1 MGCSLPGR
9 NLLFSAKLFLSSTQS
24 SLYPQRLAERRS
36 GVQQQTM
43 CRLLCFCWAN
53 NALCSE
59 KHPFSTGVK
68 VQCVSKEWCGP
79 RYFIARIRIPQL
91 QLPAQSQD
99 GILRNSNIL
108 IFIFQVNGI
117 YLHQK
122 SGIQLRTEPANP
134 HLTQESYKNLEREVV
149 CCCFWFLVGFFFLNA
164 IISVEDLDLR
174 VNGENRTKHR
184 IIKTK
189 VNSIFSSYLSPSFW
203 YSSVRWLILVPK
215 RASDLRAFFPKYTLR
230 FPIF

>member
-9 NLLFSAKLFLSSTQS
+9 NLLFSAKLFLSSAQS

-149 CCCFWFLVGFFFLNA
+149 VVFGFWLVFFF
-164 IISVEDLDLR
+164 
-174 VNGENRTKHR
+174 
-184 IIKTK
+184 
-189 VNSIFSSYLSPSFW
+189 
-203 YSSVRWLILVPK
+203 
-215 RASDLRAFFPKYTLR
+215 
-230 FPIF
+230 